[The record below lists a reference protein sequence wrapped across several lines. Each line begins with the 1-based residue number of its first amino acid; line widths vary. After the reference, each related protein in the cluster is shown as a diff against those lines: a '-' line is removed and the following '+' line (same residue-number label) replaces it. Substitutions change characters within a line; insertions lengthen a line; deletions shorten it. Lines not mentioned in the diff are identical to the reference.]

1 MITVDTLINYL
12 KALPPDAR
20 VVIPGYEAGVDD
32 IAAPKLTCIRLN
44 VGGGVYGCHDE
55 VEASSPSSEQA
66 VLIGIHDDHA

>member
-20 VVIPGYEAGVDD
+20 VVIPGY
-32 IAAPKLTCIRLN
+32 AAPKLTCIRLN